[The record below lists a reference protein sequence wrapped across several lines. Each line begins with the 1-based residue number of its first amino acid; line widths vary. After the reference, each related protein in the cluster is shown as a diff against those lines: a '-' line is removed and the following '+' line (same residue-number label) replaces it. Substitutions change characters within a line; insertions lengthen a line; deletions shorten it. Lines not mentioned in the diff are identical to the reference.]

1 MSDRPEP
8 LWRTI
13 RAFPAPVWW
22 LFVGSFVNRFGSFV
36 SVFLILYLVENG
48 FSAGQAG
55 AAAAAYGVGSL
66 VASIAGGYLA
76 DRLGRRN
83 TMAISMFTA
92 AGSALAL
99 SQAHALPLI
108 ITLTAVFG
116 MTSELYRPASAALL
130 ADLVPPERRLAAFAG
145 YRLAINAGFAFGPAV
160 AGLLAE
166 RSFLWLFV
174 GEAVTS
180 AVLGV
185 LALTVL
191 PEGVRTR
198 RSEEAVGEGVRTILR
213 DRTFLLFS
221 LAITLGA
228 IVYMQTG
235 VTLPLHIRAGGLSTA
250 FYGALIS
257 LNGLLIIFIELPLT
271 SFVRRFPAPRVIA
284 VGMAL
289 TAVGFGSLAFGA
301 HPALLVGAAVVWTI
315 GEIVAAPTG
324 SAYVAALA
332 PPRLRGRY
340 QGVYGLTFA
349 VGLVLAPILGTR
361 LFEWSPAGLWAIAG
375 VVGLL
380 GALLIWPLPPLRTGA
395 MEHPPTAPELPG
407 VET

>member
-1 MSDRPEP
+1 MSDRPES

-13 RAFPAPVWW
+13 RGFPAPVWW

-36 SVFLILYLVENG
+36 SVFLILYLVEKG
-48 FSAGQAG
+48 FTAGQAG
-55 AAAAAYGVGSL
+55 TAAAAYGVGSL
-66 VASIAGGYLA
+66 AASVVGGFLA

-83 TMAISMFTA
+83 AMAISMFTA

-99 SQAHALPLI
+99 SQAQALPLI
-108 ITLTAVFG
+108 VALTAVFG

-130 ADLVPPERRLAAFAG
+130 TDLVPQERRLAAFAG

-198 RSEEAVGEGVRTILR
+198 RSEELVGEGVKTILR

-221 LAITLGA
+221 IAVTLGA

-271 SFVRRFPAPRVIA
+271 SFVRRFSAPRVIA
-284 VGMAL
+284 AGMAL

-301 HPALLVGAAVVWTI
+301 DPVLLVGAAVIWTI
-315 GEIVAAPTG
+315 GEIVAAPMG
-324 SAYVAALA
+324 SAYVAELA

-340 QGVYGLTFA
+340 QGAYGLTFA
-349 VGLVLAPILGTR
+349 VGLVLAPVIGTR
-361 LFEWSPAGLWAIAG
+361 LFEWSPAGLWTIAA
-375 VVGLL
+375 VVGVL
-380 GALLIWPLPPLRTGA
+380 GALLILPLPPRRTGP
-395 MEHPPTAPELPG
+395 MERARTAPELPG